1 MPTDFS
7 PKDGQL
13 RRFNAE
19 NGEWEFVDPPSSNW
33 GWLPGFLFF
42 TLCLLSVVWLTSL
55 VIVRTT

>member
-19 NGEWEFVDPPSSNW
+19 NGEWEWVADSSNW
-33 GWLPGFLFF
+33 AWLPGFLFF
-42 TLCLLSVVWLTSL
+42 TILTLSAVWLISL
-55 VIVRTT
+55 VIVRMT